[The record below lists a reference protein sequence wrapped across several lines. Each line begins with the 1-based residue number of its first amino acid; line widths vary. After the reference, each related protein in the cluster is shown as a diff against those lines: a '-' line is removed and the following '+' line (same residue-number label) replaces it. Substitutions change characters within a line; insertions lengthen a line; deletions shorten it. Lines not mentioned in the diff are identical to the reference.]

1 MKYSTGIETKRKII
15 DAAFQLMA
23 DKGFDALSIDDIM
36 TSIGRT
42 KGSFYVHFK
51 SKEELLYEVMRT
63 RLDRGHGQMAEEI
76 LKELSKDNCNVRA
89 ILEKVTAE
97 IRESSGEDRLTWAFA
112 FYHLLIHSRKNE
124 FVREWLETNADQWSN
139 FLSMIVKRGQELGQI
154 RTDVDTQTL
163 TNMCMG
169 IVLGYDILFMLNPHI
184 DVSEVNHI
192 HDWIFINDD
201 KSSEK
206 D

>member
-1 MKYSTGIETKRKII
+1 MKYSTGKETKRKII
-15 DAAFQLMA
+15 DATFQLMA

-89 ILEKVTAE
+89 ILERVTDE
-97 IRESSGEDRLTWAFA
+97 IHSSSGQNRLTWAFA

-124 FVREWLETNADQWSN
+124 FVREWLESNEDQWSN
-139 FLSMIVKRGQELGQI
+139 FLRMIVKRGQELGQI
-154 RTDVDTQTL
+154 RTDVDTQTI
-163 TNMCMG
+163 TNMCMA
-169 IVLGYDILFMLNPHI
+169 IVVGYDILFMLNPQI
-184 DVSEVNHI
+184 DFSEVNHI
-192 HDWIFINDD
+192 HDWMFVNDQNP
-201 KSSEK
+201 KNEG
-206 D
+206 

>member
-15 DAAFQLMA
+15 DATFQLMA

-63 RLDRGHGQMAEEI
+63 RLDRGYSHMAEEI
-76 LKELSKDNCNVRA
+76 RAELSKDTCNVRS

-97 IRESSGEDRLTWAFA
+97 VHASAGEDRLTWAFA
-112 FYHLLIHSRKNE
+112 YYHLLIHSRKDE
-124 FVREWLETNADQWSN
+124 FISKWWETNVRS
-139 FLSMIVKRGQELGQI
+139 GQ
-154 RTDVDTQTL
+154 
-163 TNMCMG
+163 
-169 IVLGYDILFMLNPHI
+169 LF
-184 DVSEVNHI
+184 
-192 HDWIFINDD
+192 
-201 KSSEK
+201 
-206 D
+206 